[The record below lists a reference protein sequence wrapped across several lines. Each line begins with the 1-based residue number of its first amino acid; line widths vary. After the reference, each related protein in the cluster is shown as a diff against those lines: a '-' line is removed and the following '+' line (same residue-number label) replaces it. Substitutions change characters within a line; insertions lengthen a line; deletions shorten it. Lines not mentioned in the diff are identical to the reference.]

1 MTMHVLP
8 PKLQAGVAEADAVIL
23 RMPLE
28 SLAANDADA
37 QVIDYI
43 VDTNRTASNMHPHY
57 PTL

>member
-1 MTMHVLP
+1 MIFSVLALL

-37 QVIDYI
+37 QVILTYTTIRIRSQDHEI
-43 VDTNRTASNMHPHY
+43 VIV
-57 PTL
+57 